1 MGVGTNENQTKQEK
15 PMNMI
20 DRLNE
25 IVDKIR
31 EHLDAG
37 GGILT
42 ESDHDRMI
50 EIIEMAKDESQYE
63 ENNHELGWAIWR
75 ALKAMQDW
83 NDVEYPYLEDVLPDM
98 FPEGIDDGIYDEV

>member
-1 MGVGTNENQTKQEK
+1 
-15 PMNMI
+15 MNMI

-25 IVDKIR
+25 LIDKIR

-42 ESDHDRMI
+42 DSDHDRMM
-50 EIIEMAKDESQYE
+50 EIIERAEDESQYF

-98 FPEGIDDGIYDEV
+98 FPEGIDDGFYDEV